1 MFIKSIS
8 SNFKQHEAT
17 PYYMKIPAIKNLERI
32 DLKRPVTIIVGENGT
47 GKSTLIEAIAVNFGL
62 NPEGGSKNFNF
73 QTKNSHAG
81 LHEEIRLGKMGVPG
95 DSFFLR
101 AEGFYNVATE
111 IERLNESGLGGNLYS
126 SYGGKSLHAQSHG
139 ESFLALLKYRFRGKG
154 LYILDEPESALSPM
168 RQMSM
173 IVRINDLVK
182 HGAQFIIA
190 THSPIIMAY
199 PDADIIQLNDD
210 GYERID
216 YRETEHYI
224 VTKAFIDKPEK
235 MIETLL
241 E

>member
-8 SNFKQHEAT
+8 SNFKQHQGT
-17 PYYMKIPAIKNLERI
+17 PYYMKIPAIKALERI
-32 DLKRPVTIIVGENGT
+32 DLHKPVTIIVGENGT
-47 GKSTLIEAIAVNFGL
+47 GKSTLIEAIAINYGL
-62 NPEGGSKNFNF
+62 NPEGGGKNFNF
-73 QTKNSHAG
+73 ATKHSHAG
-81 LHEEIRLGKMGVPG
+81 LYEEIRLGKIGVPK
-95 DSFFLR
+95 DTFFLR

-111 IERLNESGLGGNLYS
+111 IERLNEDDGLLLN
-126 SYGGKSLHAQSHG
+126 SYGGKSLHDQSHG
-139 ESFLALLKYRFRGKG
+139 ESFLALLKYRFRAKG

-182 HGAQFIIA
+182 RGAQFIIA

-199 PDADIIQLNDD
+199 PDADIIQLNDQ

>member
-8 SNFKQHEAT
+8 SNFKQHEGT
-17 PYYMKIPAIKNLERI
+17 PYYMKIPAIKKLDRI
-32 DLKRPVTIIVGENGT
+32 DINNPVTIIVGENGT
-47 GKSTLIEAIAVNFGL
+47 GKSTLIEAIAVNYGL
-62 NPEGGSKNFNF
+62 NPEGGGKNFNF
-73 QTKNSHAG
+73 ATKHSHAG
-81 LHEEIRLGKMGVPG
+81 LYEEIRLGKMGIPN
-95 DSFFLR
+95 DTFFLR

-111 IERLNESGLGGNLYS
+111 IERLNAVDGRLLN
-126 SYGGKSLHAQSHG
+126 SYGGKSLHDQSHG
-139 ESFLALLKYRFRGKG
+139 ESFLSLLKYRFRAKG

-182 HGAQFIIA
+182 RGAQFIIA

-199 PDADIIQLNDD
+199 PGADIIQLNDD

-235 MIETLL
+235 MIQTLL

>member
-8 SNFKQHEAT
+8 SNFKQREGI
-17 PYYMKIPAIKNLERI
+17 PYYMKIPAINKLDRI
-32 DLKRPVTIIVGENGT
+32 DLNNPVTIIVGENGT
-47 GKSTLIEAIAVNFGL
+47 GKSTLIEAIAVNYGL
-62 NPEGGSKNFNF
+62 NPEGGGKNFNF
-73 QTKNSHAG
+73 ATKHSHAG
-81 LHEEIRLGKMGVPG
+81 LFEEIRLGKIGVPN
-95 DSFFLR
+95 DTFFLR

-111 IERLNESGLGGNLYS
+111 IERLNAEDGLLLN
-126 SYGGKSLHAQSHG
+126 SYGGKSLHDQSHG
-139 ESFLALLKYRFRGKG
+139 ESFLSLLKYRFRAKG

-182 HGAQFIIA
+182 RGSQFIIA

-199 PDADIIQLNDD
+199 PNADIIQLNDN

>member
-1 MFIKSIS
+1 MFIKSIA
-8 SNFKQHEAT
+8 SNFKPHEVT
-17 PYYMKIPAIKNLERI
+17 PYYMKIPAIKKLERI
-32 DLKRPVTIIVGENGT
+32 DLTKPVTIIVGENGT
-47 GKSTLIEAIAVNFGL
+47 GKSTLIEAIAVNYGL
-62 NPEGGSKNFNF
+62 NPEGGGKNFNF
-73 QTKNSHAG
+73 ATKHSHAG
-81 LHEEIRLGKMGVPG
+81 LYEEIRLGKMGVPS
-95 DSFFLR
+95 DTFFLR

-111 IERLNESGLGGNLYS
+111 IERLNAIDGRLLN
-126 SYGGKSLHAQSHG
+126 SYGGKSLHDQSHG
-139 ESFLALLKYRFRGKG
+139 ESFLALLKYRFRAKG

-182 HGAQFIIA
+182 RGAQFIIA

-199 PDADIIQLNDD
+199 PGADIIQLNED
-210 GYERID
+210 GYDRID

>member
-8 SNFKQHEAT
+8 SNFKQREAI
-17 PYYMKIPAIKNLERI
+17 PYYMKIPAITKLDRI
-32 DLKRPVTIIVGENGT
+32 DLNNPVTIIVGENGT
-47 GKSTLIEAIAVNFGL
+47 GKSTLIEAIAVNYGL
-62 NPEGGSKNFNF
+62 NPEGGGKNFNF
-73 QTKNSHAG
+73 ATKHSHAG
-81 LHEEIRLGKMGVPG
+81 LFEEIRLGKIGVPN
-95 DSFFLR
+95 DTFFLR

-111 IERLNESGLGGNLYS
+111 IERLNAEDGLLLN
-126 SYGGKSLHAQSHG
+126 SYGGKSLHDQSHG
-139 ESFLALLKYRFRGKG
+139 ESFLSLLKYRFRAKG

-182 HGAQFIIA
+182 RGSQFIIA

-199 PDADIIQLNDD
+199 PNADIIQLNDN

>member
-1 MFIKSIS
+1 MYIKSII
-8 SNFKQHEAT
+8 SNFKPHEGT
-17 PYYMKIPAIKNLERI
+17 PYYMKIPAIKKLDRI
-32 DLKRPVTIIVGENGT
+32 DLNNPVTIIVGENGT
-47 GKSTLIEAIAVNFGL
+47 GKSTLIEAIAVNYGL
-62 NPEGGSKNFNF
+62 NPEGGGKNFNF
-73 QTKNSHAG
+73 STKHSHAG
-81 LHEEIRLGKMGVPG
+81 LHEEIRLGKIGVPN
-95 DSFFLR
+95 DTFFLR

-111 IERLNESGLGGNLYS
+111 IERLNAVDGLLLN
-126 SYGGKSLHAQSHG
+126 SYGGKSLHDQSHG
-139 ESFLALLKYRFRGKG
+139 ESFLALLKYRFRAKG

-182 HGAQFIIA
+182 RGAQFIIA

-199 PDADIIQLNDD
+199 PKADIIQLNDE
-210 GYERID
+210 GYKRID

>member
-8 SNFKQHEAT
+8 SNFKQHEGT
-17 PYYMKIPAIKNLERI
+17 PYYMKIPAIKKLDRI
-32 DLKRPVTIIVGENGT
+32 DINNPVTIIVGENGT
-47 GKSTLIEAIAVNFGL
+47 GKSTLIEAIAVNYGL
-62 NPEGGSKNFNF
+62 NPEGGGKNFNF
-73 QTKNSHAG
+73 ATKHSHAG
-81 LHEEIRLGKMGVPG
+81 LYEEIRLGKMGIPN
-95 DSFFLR
+95 DTFFLR

-111 IERLNESGLGGNLYS
+111 IERLNAVDGRLLN
-126 SYGGKSLHAQSHG
+126 SYGGKSLHDQSHG
-139 ESFLALLKYRFRGKG
+139 ESFLSLLKYRFRAKG

-173 IVRINDLVK
+173 LVRIDDLVK
-182 HGAQFIIA
+182 RGAQFIIA

-199 PDADIIQLNDD
+199 PGADIIQLNDD

-235 MIETLL
+235 MIQTLL